1 MIRTAA
7 LGGEFSD
14 VVAVHEEV
22 TNALALVQPE
32 SGAVVVMETEGILQ
46 AAVKNIR

>member
-1 MIRTAA
+1 M
-7 LGGEFSD
+7 GGEFSD

-46 AAVKNIR
+46 AAVKNIK